1 VDSKYDSAWGGLCS
15 NEVHAS
21 YGVGLWRN
29 IRRGWGI
36 FLAILDLWWVMDL
49 KLSFDMMYG
58 AGTKP

>member
-1 VDSKYDSAWGGLCS
+1 
-15 NEVHAS
+15 
-21 YGVGLWRN
+21 VGLWRN